1 MTSPAKPP
9 RKKCHTGDPQQVVQ
23 PHKQA
28 LLKRMNRVEGQV
40 RGVAKMIEEDRY
52 CVDIM
57 TQVSAIKSA
66 LDAVTMQLLE
76 DHTQGCV
83 RDAIQSG
90 GGEPAIKEL
99 MQIFAKLAK

>member
-9 RKKCHTGDPQQVVQ
+9 SKNCHAGDPQQVVQ
-23 PHKQA
+23 PHKQS

-66 LDAVTMQLLE
+66 LDAVAMQLLE

>member
-1 MTSPAKPP
+1 MTSPAKAP
-9 RKKCHTGDPQQVVQ
+9 RKNCHTDDPKQVVQ

-66 LDAVTMQLLE
+66 LDAVAMQLLE

-90 GGEPAIKEL
+90 GGELAIKEL

>member
-1 MTSPAKPP
+1 MTSPAKAP
-9 RKKCHTGDPQQVVQ
+9 RKNCHTDDPKQVVQ

-66 LDAVTMQLLE
+66 LDAVAMQLLE
-76 DHTQGCV
+76 DHTHGCV

-90 GGEPAIKEL
+90 GGEAAIKEL